1 MGSDVAES
9 VELPFYCTVKVHR
22 LMCLEL
28 KTLINKISHI
38 HSDIESAGPGCTSG
52 IHALCS
58 FHVAVDKSKLLIQ
71 YCSESSKLY
80 LAITADRIQMK
91 FERVRNTLELCLSQI
106 QNIVP
111 SLLAAK
117 VSDIIHDI
125 RNAKFPLEPSED
137 EAGKVLLALLH
148 RGISASSFI
157 NQLELEAL
165 QLAALRLNI
174 TSPLAL
180 LIEKRSIKR
189 LLQKIC
195 DTDTTRK
202 KVLKC
207 LLYLLRKYGELIC
220 KHKTVSTHAV
230 PKEPCH
236 QSIEA
241 QAKLGNEWDEN
252 PVNESG
258 VLEPPEE
265 FKCSISLR
273 LMYDPVVI
281 ASGKT
286 FERVWIQKWFNAGHT
301 TCPKTHMRLDN
312 VSVTPNVAIK
322 ELISQWCLKHGISIP
337 EPHSQPMPALLSSRK
352 TSSSSSVASFGSS
365 MDDLCL
371 HVSNVSFSSSD
382 TDHDL
387 HPSNG
392 KTDDGLSC
400 ASPLKNANSHRYQSS
415 MIRHGTDL
423 TSLSKLASRPWG
435 SQCDAVE
442 NIKKLLKDNGQ
453 SRHLAFLNSYV
464 KPLIKFLKDAHNL
477 CDAKAQKDGAEVLL
491 AILSQSSC
499 FA

>member
-1 MGSDVAES
+1 MSIICF
-9 VELPFYCTVKVHR
+9 L
-22 LMCLEL
+22 
-28 KTLINKISHI
+28 
-38 HSDIESAGPGCTSG
+38 
-52 IHALCS
+52 
-58 FHVAVDKSKLLIQ
+58 Q
-71 YCSESSKLY
+71 
-80 LAITADRIQMK
+80 
-91 FERVRNTLELCLSQI
+91 
-106 QNIVP
+106 
-111 SLLAAK
+111 

-137 EAGKVLLALLH
+137 EAGKVLLALLQ

-207 LLYLLRKYGELIC
+207 LLYLLRKYGDLIC

-230 PKEPCH
+230 PKEPYH
-236 QSIEA
+236 QSIET

-286 FERVWIQKWFNAGHT
+286 FERVWIQKWFNAGHN

-400 ASPLKNANSHRYQSS
+400 ASPLKDANSHRYQSS

-491 AILSQSSC
+491 AILSQSRYY
-499 FA
+499 FHLAMYY